1 MPQAAKTGAY
11 RKKINPPRVYTIT
24 NAPNAVYTTCCRR
37 ERKKSAAN
45 AGRYS
50 IWKGEVEIG
59 SALILLPFCL
69 YRHKSTVPTSNI
81 NTEWCSSAANHCQP
95 AIWPNYL
102 RGGGRGGGGS
112 GRSRSSVGGPSG
124 GIGAPNGGDICGG
137 WGGAFVTGGGPNG
150 GDISGAWA
158 GAFAT

>member
-1 MPQAAKTGAY
+1 MKMKTTTTTVCAAHYFQVVDHRKKLEMHSSIHQFVIHQMPQAAKTGAY

-102 RGGGRGGGGS
+102 RGGGR
-112 GRSRSSVGGPSG
+112 
-124 GIGAPNGGDICGG
+124 CGG
-137 WGGAFVTGGGPNG
+137 VPFKAQERTC
-150 GDISGAWA
+150 
-158 GAFAT
+158 